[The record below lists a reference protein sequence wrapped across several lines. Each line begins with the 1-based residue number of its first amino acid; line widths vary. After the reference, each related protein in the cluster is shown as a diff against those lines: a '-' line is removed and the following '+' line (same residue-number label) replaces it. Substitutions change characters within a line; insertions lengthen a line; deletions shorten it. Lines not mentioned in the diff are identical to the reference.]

1 MPLKNYVGL
10 FAVLP
15 MGAQGGRFIFREY
28 FGFPV
33 CHSRCNLGPGAVGVF
48 RRAMGN
54 LARLIGGTEYAMTTV
69 SRVR

>member
-28 FGFPV
+28 FDAMGRIEQAILP
-33 CHSRCNLGPGAVGVF
+33 HGAVGVF